1 MQESRSAL
9 MKRNVLYS
17 FILKFI
23 DGIIYL
29 LVVPITLD
37 FLDEYSYGVW
47 LIINSIL
54 VWINTFD
61 VGLGNGLR
69 NLLSES
75 IAHKDYNRARIF
87 ISTTY
92 FLLFILS
99 ILLILIFS
107 ILINLIDW
115 YNLLN
120 VNQEIINNLISVVFY
135 SFLFCLI
142 TFVLKI
148 ISSVYLALQL
158 PAVSSMLAVIGNLI
172 SLVIIIILKQVLNK
186 GQLLDLS
193 LIYTGVPILVYF
205 TATIITFKYVFTELK
220 PSVKLINIRGHLK
233 NLFATSSTFFI
244 IQIAGLVLL
253 SMSNIIISRLLGPD
267 SVSVYNIANR
277 YMSISQMI
285 IGILL
290 TPLWS
295 AMTNAYVLNDFI
307 WIKNTYQK
315 VRRILYFFAVVQLL
329 LIFISPYA
337 YKIWLSDNIEIPID
351 LTVIMGV
358 YTYMISWSLAHSTI
372 LNGLGKLRQQ
382 IYVILIQLCV
392 FIPIS
397 YIFTSKFG
405 VVGMCLSMIL
415 SNLLA
420 TVMNTIQVNLI
431 LNGKAKGFWEA

>member
-1 MQESRSAL
+1 M
-9 MKRNVLYS
+9 
-17 FILKFI
+17 
-23 DGIIYL
+23 
-29 LVVPITLD
+29 
-37 FLDEYSYGVW
+37 
-47 LIINSIL
+47 
-54 VWINTFD
+54 
-61 VGLGNGLR
+61 R

-75 IAHKDYNRARIF
+75 IAHKDFNSAKIF

-99 ILLILIFS
+99 IVLILVFFV
-107 ILINLIDW
+107 LINFIDW
-115 YNLLN
+115 YTILN
-120 VNQEIINNLISVVFY
+120 VDHEIINNLNSVIFY

-148 ISSVYLALQL
+148 ISSIYLALQL
-158 PAVSSMLAVIGNLI
+158 PAVSSMLAVVGNLI
-172 SLVIIIILKQVLNK
+172 SLIIIIILKQVLSK

-205 TATIITFKYVFTELK
+205 TATIITFKFIFRELK
-220 PSVKLINIRGHLK
+220 PSVKLIDVRKYGR
-233 NLFATSSTFFI
+233 NLFTTSSTFFI

-267 SVSVYNIANR
+267 SVSIYNIANR
-277 YMSISQMI
+277 YMSVSQMV

-295 AMTNAYVLNDFI
+295 AMTNAYVLNDFA
-307 WIKNTYQK
+307 WIKTAYHK
-315 VRRILYFFAVVQLL
+315 LKKILYFFAVVQLFL
-329 LIFISPYA
+329 VFISPYA
-337 YKIWLSDNIEIPID
+337 YKIWLSGNIEIPIN
-351 LTVIMGV
+351 LTVIMGI

-397 YIFTSKFG
+397 YIFTSRFG
-405 VVGMCLSMIL
+405 VVGMCLSMVL

-431 LNGKAKGFWEA
+431 INGKAKGFWEA

>member
-1 MQESRSAL
+1 MQDSRSAL
-9 MKRNVLYS
+9 MKRNVLFS

-75 IAHKDYNRARIF
+75 IAHKDFNSAKIF

-99 ILLILIFS
+99 IVLILVFFV
-107 ILINLIDW
+107 LINFIDW
-115 YNLLN
+115 YTILN
-120 VNQEIINNLISVVFY
+120 VDHEIINNLNSVIFY

-148 ISSVYLALQL
+148 ISSIYLALQL
-158 PAVSSMLAVIGNLI
+158 PAVSSMLAVVGNLI
-172 SLVIIIILKQVLNK
+172 SLIIIIILKQVLSK

-205 TATIITFKYVFTELK
+205 TATIITFKFIFRELK
-220 PSVKLINIRGHLK
+220 PSVKLIDVRKYGR
-233 NLFATSSTFFI
+233 NLFTTSSTFFI

-267 SVSVYNIANR
+267 SVSIYNIANR
-277 YMSISQMI
+277 YMSVSQMV

-295 AMTNAYVLNDFI
+295 AMTNAYILNDFA
-307 WIKNTYQK
+307 WIKTTYHK
-315 VRRILYFFAVVQLL
+315 LKKILYFFAVVQLFL
-329 LIFISPYA
+329 VFISPYA
-337 YKIWLSDNIEIPID
+337 YKIWLSGNIEIPIN
-351 LTVIMGV
+351 LTVIMGI

-397 YIFTSKFG
+397 YIFTSRFG
-405 VVGMCLSMIL
+405 VVGMCLSMVL

-431 LNGKAKGFWEA
+431 INGKAKGFWEA

>member
-1 MQESRSAL
+1 MQDSRSAL
-9 MKRNVLYS
+9 MKKNVFFS

-75 IAHKDYNRARIF
+75 IAHKDYARAKIF

-92 FLLFILS
+92 FLLFLLS
-99 ILLILIFS
+99 IVLILVFS
-107 ILINLIDW
+107 ILINFIDW
-115 YNLLN
+115 YALLN
-120 VNQEIINNLISVVFY
+120 VNQEIINNLNSVVFY

-148 ISSVYLALQL
+148 ISSIYLSLQL

-172 SLVIIIILKQVLNK
+172 SLVIIIILKHVLSK

-193 LIYTGVPILVYF
+193 LIYTGVPIIVYF
-205 TATIITFKYVFTELK
+205 TATLITFRFIFPELK
-220 PSVKLINIRGHLK
+220 PSVKLINLK
-233 NLFATSSTFFI
+233 KYGRNLFATSSTFFV

-253 SMSNIIISRLLGPD
+253 SMSNIIISRLLGPE

-277 YMSISQMI
+277 YMSISQMV

-295 AMTNAYVLNDFI
+295 AMTNAYVLNDFT
-307 WIKNTYQK
+307 WIKNTYKK
-315 VRRILYFFAVVQLL
+315 VRKILYFFAVVQLL
-329 LIFISPYA
+329 FIIISPYA
-337 YKIWLSDNIEIPID
+337 YKIWLSGNIEIPID

-382 IYVILIQLCV
+382 IYVILVQLCV

-397 YIFTSKFG
+397 YIFTTKFG

-420 TVMNTIQVNLI
+420 TLMNTIQVNLI
-431 LNGKAKGFWEA
+431 LNGKAKGFWEV